1 MLFKWVLLVRITIHG
16 KCSMLSQEWGTKYIV
31 IQLLVLKKEGNFV
44 FSSGDVSCSRRT
56 LLYASGGAHNV
67 KTQNPFSEEPQNAQ

>member
-1 MLFKWVLLVRITIHG
+1 MVFVRVLLICITIHG

-44 FSSGDVSCSRRT
+44 FSSGDISCSRRT
-56 LLYASGGAHNV
+56 LLCAAGGAQNV
-67 KTQNPFSEEPQNAQ
+67 KTQNPISEEPQNAQ

>member
-1 MLFKWVLLVRITIHG
+1 V
-16 KCSMLSQEWGTKYIV
+16 LSQEWGAKCVV

-44 FSSGDVSCSRRT
+44 FRSGDISCSRGT
-56 LLYASGGAHNV
+56 LLYAAGGAQKV